1 MNCNV
6 IDLSEVIVSQSPAL
20 QQALGDK
27 IRLELAPVAHGAWF
41 HADRATLLQI
51 ATGLLENFGQFLP
64 EGGEVVVRSE
74 FVVVD
79 EIHARIH
86 AQARRGR
93 FVRLTIA
100 NNGHG
105 FPATHL
111 EKLMTR
117 VPALPKDEWGEQP
130 LPLSLIAGIVRRRG
144 GWIEAHSHT
153 GGGVTF
159 YVYFPAAKAGAAPA
173 PVPWINECILLV
185 DDDPAVRELVK
196 GVLENASYDV
206 VEAASGVEALSFWE
220 QHRNRV
226 KLLLTDLVMPD
237 GVTGQRLAQQLVAD
251 DPALRVIYTSGYEPD
266 AETQRDTASGAAC
279 FLQKPYDLRGLLTT
293 VHAAMSHWAS
303 ATKTSP
309 AARTP

>member
-1 MNCNV
+1 MNCHV

-27 IRLELAPVAHGAWF
+27 IRLEVAPVAHGAWF
-41 HADRATLLQI
+41 HADRSTVLQI
-51 ATGLLENFGQFLP
+51 ATGLLENFCEFLP
-64 EGGEVVVRSE
+64 EGGEVMVRSE

-100 NNGHG
+100 DNGHG
-105 FPATHL
+105 FPAAHL

-117 VPALPKDEWGEQP
+117 VTMPPAEASGVQP

-185 DDDPAVRELVK
+185 DDDAAVRELVK

-237 GVTGQRLAQQLVAD
+237 GVTGCGLAHRLVAD
-251 DPALRVIYTSGYEPD
+251 DPALRVIYTSGYDPD
-266 AETQRDTASGAAC
+266 PEAQRDTESGAAC
-279 FLQKPYDLRGLLTT
+279 FLHKPYDLRGLLST

-303 ATKTSP
+303 AAKPNT
-309 AARTP
+309 AAHA